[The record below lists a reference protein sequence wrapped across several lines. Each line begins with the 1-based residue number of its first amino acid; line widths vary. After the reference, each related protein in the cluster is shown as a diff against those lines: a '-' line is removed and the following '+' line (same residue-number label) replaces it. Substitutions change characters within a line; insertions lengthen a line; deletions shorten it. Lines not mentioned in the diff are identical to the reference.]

1 MTSATLMYSCSRLWD
16 SCSKK
21 GPKTSLLYYFST
33 YENSYSLQW
42 KKTQFYFWTTRWKK
56 NCENQKK
63 INRQLVMSRTSL
75 TIKHVEIGRRIN
87 GTLRLSY
94 KNPNFSQDL
103 TRFFQKGR
111 VIAKSRL
118 TSTETCYLYGRLTS
132 HLRYVQGCL
141 NHWHFETW

>member
-1 MTSATLMYSCSRLWD
+1 MRFLFKKRGLKHPSYTTFLPTKTLIRCNRRKHNFIYE
-16 SCSKK
+16 
-21 GPKTSLLYYFST
+21 LL
-33 YENSYSLQW
+33 EE
-42 KKTQFYFWTTRWKK
+42 KK

-63 INRQLVMSRTSL
+63 INRHLVMSRTSL
-75 TIKHVEIGRRIN
+75 AIKHVEIGRRIN

-94 KNPNFSQDL
+94 KNPNFLQDL

-118 TSTETCYLYGRLTS
+118 TSNETSYLYGRLTP

-141 NHWHFETW
+141 NH